1 MKGFHN
7 IDKGC
12 LFFISLSAVCLL
24 NVCFD
29 LNADCLSENER
40 YKDSAPMK
48 RLLMCRQ
55 EEVKAV
61 YHEKELVEVLLT
73 MSRKLQE
80 HVVGR
85 CVCVC
90 IRSKVHTKLLRR
102 SVFVRSQMGE

>member
-1 MKGFHN
+1 M
-7 IDKGC
+7 C
-12 LFFISLSAVCLL
+12 V
-24 NVCFD
+24 FD

-90 IRSKVHTKLLRR
+90 VY
-102 SVFVRSQMGE
+102 SVKGPHKAAKQVCVCEKSNG

>member
-7 IDKGC
+7 VDKGC
-12 LFFISLSAVCLL
+12 LLL
-24 NVCFD
+24 LVLVLFAYEMCVLD

-90 IRSKVHTKLLRR
+90 VFSQRSTQ
-102 SVFVRSQMGE
+102 SC